1 MTTDIFTF
9 LSDALRR
16 DSGEDP
22 LGYLTIT
29 MTSCVT
35 AGESA
40 PAFGDFGI
48 DYAISSTGG
57 MYLFGADCGAGEF
70 SAEAASML
78 TDLLSGFD
86 ASTPCTPIKTATG
99 VTAGFLFDI
108 SAKPIALELFG
119 GDYGAGTE
127 PAMVFEHDFNVMGA
141 DEAGDAFLF
150 VAADAGTL
158 TDMAVDVIA
167 ARAEEGDAAAAR
179 DAWDQFDDFA
189 WFDAGQA
196 QEALAELF

>member
-16 DSGEDP
+16 DSGDDP

-29 MTSCVT
+29 MTSCVA

-40 PAFGDFGI
+40 SAFGDFGI
-48 DYAISSTGG
+48 DYVISSNGG

-70 SAEAASML
+70 SAEAAAML
-78 TDLLSGFD
+78 TGLLSGFD

-108 SAKPIALELFG
+108 SAKPIALEMFG

-141 DEAGDAFLF
+141 GEAGDAFLF
-150 VAADAGTL
+150 VAADAETL
-158 TDMAVDVIA
+158 TDLAVDVIA
-167 ARAEEGDAAAAR
+167 ARAEDGDAAAAR

-189 WFDAGQA
+189 WFDAAQA